1 MSLQLGHEWVIKSLR
16 KVWFV
21 TAYPY
26 FNGTYIRLAA
36 ELWLSV
42 AFLIEC
48 SLQQIKVLLYFDQKL
63 LLYFVYFVSFCLSE
77 RAMIYICR
85 TWWQRLP
92 TNLPGHECCCQ
103 STHVNELVSL
113 GKQTNILINVFS
125 MTYLYLGCIITAIAT
140 CSFFPY
146 MESYWWLKTNW

>member
-1 MSLQLGHEWVIKSLR
+1 MR

-63 LLYFVYFVSFCLSE
+63 PHMMAKV
-77 RAMIYICR
+77 AD
-85 TWWQRLP
+85 
-92 TNLPGHECCCQ
+92 Q
-103 STHVNELVSL
+103 STRSRMLLPVHPREWTS
-113 GKQTNILINVFS
+113 FS
-125 MTYLYLGCIITAIAT
+125 GEAG
-140 CSFFPY
+140 
-146 MESYWWLKTNW
+146 